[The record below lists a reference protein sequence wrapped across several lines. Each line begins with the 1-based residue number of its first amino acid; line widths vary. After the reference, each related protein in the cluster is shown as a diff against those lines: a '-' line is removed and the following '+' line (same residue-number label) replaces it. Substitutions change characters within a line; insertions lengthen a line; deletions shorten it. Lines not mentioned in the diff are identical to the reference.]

1 MDNFSQTI
9 KNQIENTVERLENL
23 RRGDSLVLALF
34 SDIHVS
40 DICEE
45 RVNRLC
51 ETLKL
56 ISAKLRPDAVVD
68 LGDNPGMLG
77 RTKHI
82 SNSDLKYFF
91 ESLLT
96 KIHSAAAVPL
106 ICVNGNHDAIGTDF
120 FDADF
125 WNAIVKGK
133 FGVESAV
140 YGNGS
145 YFYIDYPKSKT
156 RIVVLSVPSGSDL
169 DAKMPTPLWCFGNEQ
184 IEWLTSTAI
193 KTDND
198 IILLCHTP
206 PYDKYTGNIE
216 STLATWDGEKE
227 RVSTIA
233 ALCGWT
239 DDADVVAK
247 ALKSHFDS
255 SENRLLGIFSGHAHF
270 DSIWQPLE
278 SRGPFTNQLDCTQ
291 VVIKSPQ
298 NEKGYTDFIGMAV
311 DIAVWTPSK
320 NEFNII
326 RIGDGEDREITIK

>member
-1 MDNFSQTI
+1 MSDFSQTI
-9 KNQIENTVERLENL
+9 KKQTESAARRIEKL
-23 RRGDSLVLALF
+23 RGEDSLVLALF
-34 SDIHVS
+34 SDIHVGS
-40 DICEE
+40 INEE

-56 ISAKLRPDAVVD
+56 ISEKIHPDAVVD
-68 LGDNPGMLG
+68 LGDNPAMLG
-77 RTKHI
+77 RSKHI
-82 SNSDLKYFF
+82 SNSELKVFF

-96 KIHSAAAVPL
+96 KIHSAAGVPL

-125 WNAIVKGK
+125 WNGIVKGK
-133 FGVESAV
+133 FGVENAV
-140 YGNGS
+140 YSNGS

-156 RIVVLSVPSGSDL
+156 RVVVLSVPSGCDL
-169 DAKMPTPLWCFGNEQ
+169 DAEMPTPLWCFGKEQ

-206 PYDKYTGNIE
+206 PYDEYRGDME
-216 STLATWDGEKE
+216 ATLATWDGEKE

-239 DDADVVAK
+239 EDADIVSQ
-247 ALKSHFDS
+247 ALKAHFDT
-255 SENRLLGIFSGHAHF
+255 SENRLLGIFSGHMHF

-278 SRGPFTNQLDCTQ
+278 SKHRFTNSLNCTQ

-298 NEKGYTDFIGMAV
+298 NDKGYTEFIGMAV

-326 RIGDGEDREITIK
+326 RIGDGEDREIVVK